1 MALALTRRG
10 LLAGGT
16 VLGALHGGKPASAQ
30 DVADPQVE
38 MRPLSA
44 IVSAKPPTALPAAT
58 FHTLDG
64 APVSLSSY
72 AGRIVVLNF
81 WATWCVP
88 CVAELPELDRL
99 AAAGGLAVLA
109 VSADRAGAAAV
120 RPFAASHH
128 IAHAT
133 LLLDQGSEAVHALN
147 VAGFPT
153 TLIIGPDG
161 KLRGTLE
168 GPAAWSGAGPAI
180 RALAAEPALQTGS
193 QLPISHRSGCRKGPV
208 ARLAHLEEA

>member
-1 MALALTRRG
+1 MALALTRRL
-10 LLAGGT
+10 LLAGGAT
-16 VLGALHGGKPASAQ
+16 VCGALHGGKPARGQ

-44 IVSAKPPTALPAAT
+44 IVPAKPPVALAPAS
-58 FHTLDG
+58 FRTLDG
-64 APVSLSSY
+64 TPVALASY

-99 AAAGGLAVLA
+99 AAGGGLAVLA
-109 VSADRAGAAAV
+109 VSADRAGAAVV
-120 RPFAASHH
+120 RPFAASHA
-128 IAHAT
+128 ITHAT
-133 LLLDQGSEAVHALN
+133 LLLDQGSDAVHALA

-161 KLRGTLE
+161 RLRGTLE

-180 RALAAEPALQTGS
+180 RALAG
-193 QLPISHRSGCRKGPV
+193 
-208 ARLAHLEEA
+208 